1 VEGGGRFLK
10 FLSIH
15 NNTPCGWR
23 TPRPGVPTVIIFS
36 IQNWAWIFHPDGNQ
50 STIGTAY
57 NQWLERAN
65 KRANNRPNF
74 VNILAKSAFNKLI
87 INVCERANKRA
98 NKIGYYWLL

>member
-1 VEGGGRFLK
+1 MPFGRGPLR
-10 FLSIH
+10 L
-15 NNTPCGWR
+15 TDAR
-23 TPRPGVPTVIIFS
+23 TGRPYSNHFFS
-36 IQNWAWIFHPDGNQ
+36 IQNWTWIFHPDGNQ